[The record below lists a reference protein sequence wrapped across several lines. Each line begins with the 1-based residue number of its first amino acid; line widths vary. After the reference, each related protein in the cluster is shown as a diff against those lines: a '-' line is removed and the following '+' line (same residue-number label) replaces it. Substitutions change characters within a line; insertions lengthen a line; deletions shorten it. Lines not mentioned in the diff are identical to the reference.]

1 MSLLFSPLK
10 VGALTI
16 PHRVLMAPLTRTR
29 AGEGN
34 VPTDLNAEYYAQRAS
49 AGIIISEATTA
60 VSYTHLT
67 LPTNREV

>member
-34 VPTDLNAEYYAQRAS
+34 VPTDLNAEY
-49 AGIIISEATTA
+49 
-60 VSYTHLT
+60 
-67 LPTNREV
+67 